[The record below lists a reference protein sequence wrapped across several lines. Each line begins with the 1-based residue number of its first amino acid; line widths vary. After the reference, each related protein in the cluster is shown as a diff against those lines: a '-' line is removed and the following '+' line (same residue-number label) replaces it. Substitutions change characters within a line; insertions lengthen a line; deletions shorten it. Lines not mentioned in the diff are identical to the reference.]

1 MFYILFGILVIC
13 FCLHIYRNLKCKDN
27 HSMNQKLTMI
37 IYVLLIADFV
47 IAILY

>member
-1 MFYILFGILVIC
+1 MFYLLFGILILC

-27 HSMNQKLTMI
+27 HTLNQRLGFV
-37 IYVLLIADFV
+37 IYGLLIADFM